1 MNMHTILRL
10 NNITAGYGDKVI
22 FKDINLEISDR
33 SCLGVVG
40 PNGGGKTTLLSIML
54 GINKPLKGD
63 VE

>member
-40 PNGGGKTTLLSIML
+40 PNG
-54 GINKPLKGD
+54 
-63 VE
+63 